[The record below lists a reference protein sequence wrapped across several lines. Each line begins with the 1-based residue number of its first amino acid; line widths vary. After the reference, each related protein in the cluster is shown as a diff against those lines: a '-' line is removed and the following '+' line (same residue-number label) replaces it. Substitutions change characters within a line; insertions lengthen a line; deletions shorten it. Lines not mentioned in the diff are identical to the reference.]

1 MNIVI
6 VDDNPV
12 NIALL
17 KALVASF
24 DGTVPVTFTDPRE
37 GLKWCLEGD
46 PDIII
51 LDYVMPGLDGL
62 EFLRTLRAEPT
73 RADVP
78 VLMITASHENGVRYD
93 ALNLGANDFLTKPI
107 DRVELLARSRN
118 MLALR
123 RAQKRLAD
131 RASWLAD
138 EVSKAT
144 REIVER
150 ERDTILR
157 LSRAAEYRDPETGAH
172 ILRMAHYSALIARGV
187 GMSDAERELLMQAA
201 PMHDIGK
208 VATPDSILLKAGRLT
223 LPEWAVMREHAGI
236 GHAIL
241 NGSESPLLRMA
252 AVIAHS
258 HHEKFD
264 GSGYPLGLAGLAIPL
279 PGRIVA
285 VADVFDALTSER
297 PYKAAW
303 PLERARDYLTQQRGS
318 HFDPAC
324 VDAFVTQWTEVLEIR
339 ERFQDEGREH
349 LIEEIPGR

>member
-131 RASWLAD
+131 RASWL
-138 EVSKAT
+138 
-144 REIVER
+144 
-150 ERDTILR
+150 
-157 LSRAAEYRDPETGAH
+157 
-172 ILRMAHYSALIARGV
+172 GV

-303 PLERARDYLTQQRGS
+303 PLERARDYLTEQRGS

-349 LIEEIPGR
+349 LIEETPGR